1 MSRQPNLDLLHQLI
15 SAATESECLEFKA
28 AKTSFDSDS
37 FGRYVTALANT
48 AAFKRQSAAYLVF
61 GVDDK
66 THEVVGSCAY
76 DSKEKQNAA
85 LRLLAQSACPNVL
98 IDFATVTAANG
109 RLATIVTVRPA
120 RTAVSWK
127 GHYWWRTGESVTAM
141 PLDVIN
147 RLCPPADWSGEPC
160 PEASLDSL
168 DAEALRVGREKFK
181 AKHPTLAALVDAE
194 DDLQF
199 LARLRL
205 VTHGKITNGA
215 VILFGKDQSDA
226 LLRPAISRIT
236 WVLKDH
242 LGVPKSYEH
251 FDCPLMLTAE
261 KAVNCIRILKVPY
274 LKEGSMTPSELP
286 QYDRWVLREALANA
300 IAHQDYLQGHRIT
313 ITERE
318 DEVTFTNYGSFLPGS
333 IEEVLTHGVSED
345 LVRNRALAHAM
356 VHLQLMENVGSGIPK
371 MFLSQRERL
380 FPMPEFDFSN
390 GTVNVTFCG
399 KLLNPDVADQLAHD
413 GRLSLLDLFLLDRL
427 LKGRALSKDQLSS
440 LRKKNLVSGR
450 KPAYL
455 SMAATAQESAF
466 TEDNVL
472 QKAILDLFK
481 DQHKNLSLA
490 ACLQATLH
498 LLPKHLTPEQQ
509 KNKIRNLLQ
518 RMKQQ
523 DLLAAINRRWTLAEK
538 D

>member
-98 IDFATVTAANG
+98 IDFATVTATNG

-427 LKGRALSKDQLSS
+427 LRKKPLAKDQTTHLRAKGLVADRHPHYVPPVPVTKPTLVANDEMLQQEILAFIKSRPRGSTRSELSQHLSGS
-440 LRKKNLVSGR
+440 LPDR
-450 KPAYL
+450 L
-455 SMAATAQESAF
+455 S
-466 TEDNVL
+466 VK
-472 QKAILDLFK
+472 QKQDKLK
-481 DQHKNLSLA
+481 
-490 ACLQATLH
+490 
-498 LLPKHLTPEQQ
+498 
-509 KNKIRNLLQ
+509 NLLQ
-518 RMKQQ
+518 RLRVQG
-523 DLLAAINRRWTLAEK
+523 LLAVHNRLWTASK
-538 D
+538 